1 MRAMKKW
8 IKNVG
13 LFLASAVVAAG
24 AAEAKGPC
32 VCGVAPE
39 RASDFYWENDRV
51 GFRAYGPGDYHLW
64 SGIDVFNKG
73 HDRVEVE
80 TLLRRGAKGQFGNW
94 HTLAAVTGGLRAFD
108 NYAVGAGRGVGG
120 VAFFGDGEWKTYPNW
135 ETCEVHE
142 TSGDAISFTLVYPA
156 FSAAG
161 KMTCRVTMRTGEPF
175 FRNEVTFEKDE
186 FAAMGFRAGP
196 GLDVNPKRGHDGD
209 LFESQELGVVS
220 LFENPKQDAKGNDEG
235 STMTAIF
242 VEDPSAVEFL
252 TDHMGCRVLAFKKR
266 SFVYWAG
273 ASWSGRGEFTTPKAW
288 HDFVVAF
295 RKTNAGR

>member
-1 MRAMKKW
+1 
-8 IKNVG
+8 
-13 LFLASAVVAAG
+13 
-24 AAEAKGPC
+24 
-32 VCGVAPE
+32 
-39 RASDFYWENDRV
+39 
-51 GFRAYGPGDYHLW
+51 
-64 SGIDVFNKG
+64 
-73 HDRVEVE
+73 
-80 TLLRRGAKGQFGNW
+80 
-94 HTLAAVTGGLRAFD
+94 
-108 NYAVGAGRGVGG
+108 
-120 VAFFGDGEWKTYPNW
+120 
-135 ETCEVHE
+135 
-142 TSGDAISFTLVYPA
+142 
-156 FSAAG
+156 
-161 KMTCRVTMRTGEPF
+161 MRTGEPF

-186 FAAMGFRAGP
+186 FAATGFRAGP
-196 GLDVNPKRGHDGD
+196 GLDVSAARGHDGD

-242 VEDPSAVEFL
+242 VEDPSAVELL